1 MKCIQITFFYR
12 VIVFLIITLLFHSA
26 CSNNSADSQT
36 DDSNERNHLKHT
48 FKNDFL
54 IGAAINDD
62 QFNGIDTQAIDI
74 ILKEYNT
81 ITSENIMKSMYL
93 HPAKDTFFFEVSD
106 KYVEFGERHD
116 MHIIGHTLVWHS
128 QLGEWMNQLKDSSE
142 MASALSNHIHTIVD
156 HYKGRIDSWD
166 VVNEALNE
174 DGSLRES
181 VFYNAMG
188 GSYLV
193 HAFKMAE
200 AADPQVELVYNDYN
214 LWKPEKREGV
224 IRLIKELRAN
234 GARIDGVGMQAHWSL
249 LGPTIEDI
257 ENSILAYA
265 EHDVRV
271 MFTELDVTTLPNP
284 WDLEGAEVSQN
295 FEGSPFMNPYP
306 NGLPD
311 SMQVKVA
318 ERYEDIFSLFLKH
331 QDKISRVTFW
341 GVNDGQSW
349 LNGWPIKGRT
359 NYPLLF
365 DREFKPKL
373 AYDRV
378 NNIKKAP

>member
-1 MKCIQITFFYR
+1 MYR
-12 VIVFLIITLLFHSA
+12 VILFLFITVLFQSA
-26 CSNNSADSQT
+26 CSNNPEKAQSVDT
-36 DDSNERNHLKHT
+36 NTFDYLKHT
-48 FKNDFL
+48 FQNDFL

-62 QFNGIDTQAIDI
+62 QFNEVDTQAVNI
-74 ILKEYNT
+74 ITREYNT
-81 ITSENIMKSMYL
+81 ITSENVMKSMYI
-93 HPAKDTFFFEVSD
+93 HPAKDSFFFDVADDYVS
-106 KYVEFGERHD
+106 FGERHD

-128 QLGEWMNQLKDSSE
+128 QLGEWMNQITDSTE
-142 MASALSNHIHTIVD
+142 MALVLQDHIHSIVD

-181 VFYNAMG
+181 VFYKAMG
-188 GSYLV
+188 ASYLV
-193 HAFKMAE
+193 HAFQMAN
-200 AADPQVELVYNDYN
+200 AADPSVELVYNDYN

-224 IRLIKELRAN
+224 IRLIKELRSA
-234 GARIDGVGMQAHWSL
+234 GARIDAVGMQAHWSL
-249 LGPTIEDI
+249 LGPSIEDI
-257 ENSILAYA
+257 EHSIIAYA
-265 EHDVRV
+265 EQGVKV
-271 MFTELDVTTLPNP
+271 MFTELDLTTLPNP
-284 WDLEGAEVSQN
+284 WDLEGAEVDQN

-311 SMQVKVA
+311 SVQVKIA

-331 QDKISRVTFW
+331 KDKISRVTFW

-378 NNIKKAP
+378 NNIKKTPVNSRS